1 MRFDATIY
9 VVASMYLYMF
19 WQMDV
24 FLLVSFALMLLLH
37 GSRLRVWLNS
47 WNVRVRL
54 HLKVVARD
62 WLYTTNHKK
71 LGMLYIMFASVSGTI
86 GTTLASLIRIELS
99 QPGSFL
105 FSNNGGSY
113 HIVVAIHAILM
124 VFFVVTP
131 VVFGGFGNYFLPVQ
145 VGARDVAYPRLNNF
159 SVWLLPAG
167 LLSTLRSLWDGAR
180 IAIQGALVEP
190 QFSGRN

>member
-1 MRFDATIY
+1 
-9 VVASMYLYMF
+9 
-19 WQMDV
+19 
-24 FLLVSFALMLLLH
+24 
-37 GSRLRVWLNS
+37 
-47 WNVRVRL
+47 
-54 HLKVVARD
+54 
-62 WLYTTNHKK
+62 LYTTNHKK
-71 LGMLYIMFASVSGTI
+71 LGLLYIMFASVSGTI

-113 HIVVAIHAILM
+113 HIIVAIHAILM

-180 IAIQGALVEP
+180 IALQGSLVEP